1 METNMASTA
10 TDTAP
15 SPTPNGP
22 SAHSDTSSNGLL
34 AQAKGQASK
43 LTDMGLAKAGEFA
56 GDKKQA
62 AAQQVRELAEV
73 VRELGDAAGEQFG
86 PAVGGAIGR
95 GGEAVQRFADG
106 LDERSL
112 EDLVD
117 TSRATIV
124 RHPGAALAI
133 AAVAG
138 FAGGRIL
145 KGAME
150 RGAARQAGRTNG
162 NQETV
167 A

>member
-1 METNMASTA
+1 METIMASTA
-10 TDTAP
+10 SDTAAASA
-15 SPTPNGP
+15 SPQ
-22 SAHSDTSSNGLL
+22 TSSNGLL
-34 AQAKGQASK
+34 AQAKGQAGK

-56 GDKKQA
+56 DGKKQA
-62 AAQQVRELAEV
+62 AAQQVRGLADV
-73 VRELGDAAGEQFG
+73 VRELGDAASEQFG

-95 GGEAVQRFADG
+95 GGEAVERFAAG

-112 EDLVD
+112 EELVD
-117 TSRATIV
+117 ASRTTIV

-150 RGAARQAGRTNG
+150 RGAARQAKRSGAR
-162 NQETV
+162 QE
-167 A
+167 AAA

>member
-1 METNMASTA
+1 MASTVS
-10 TDTAP
+10 DTAP
-15 SPTPNGP
+15 APAP
-22 SAHSDTSSNGLL
+22 SQPQSNGLL

-43 LTDMGLAKAGEFA
+43 LTDMGLAKAAEFA
-56 GDKKQA
+56 DDKKQA
-62 AAQQVRELAEV
+62 AVQQVQGIADV
-73 VRELGDAAGEQFG
+73 VREFGDAAGEQFG

-95 GGEAVQRFADG
+95 GGEAVANFAAG

-112 EDLVD
+112 EDLID
-117 TSRATIV
+117 TSRTAIT

-150 RGAARQAGRTNG
+150 RGAATQSGRTG
-162 NQETV
+162 KTQET
-167 A
+167 AA